1 MKGAFER
8 LEPDE
13 VKVSSPVLRGRGGG
27 NAASL
32 PDPTR
37 QRQSR
42 VKDWIEP
49 QDVSVPQELQTAIG
63 GHPLVAKTLARRG
76 FTGVE
81 AARAF
86 LDPDCH
92 RPAPSSDLPNMAEAV
107 ERLERAIQQGETIC
121 VWGDFDVDGQTATTL
136 LVSTLRD
143 LGAAVTYHIP
153 VRQTESHGLNLPV
166 LKRLIGEGVR
176 LVLTCDTGVTDHEAI
191 AYAQAQGVDVVV
203 TDHHDLPATL
213 PEACAIVNPKML
225 PDTHPLRELP
235 GVGCAYKLAEEL
247 YSRAGRPE
255 ATAQYLD
262 LVALGIVADVAVQ
275 TGDTRYLLQRGLEA
289 LRHIERLG
297 LQVMMEMAELDSNW
311 LSEEHISFVLGPRL
325 NALGRLAD
333 ANVAV
338 ELLTT
343 DSLERARILATE
355 LEGLN
360 AQRKLLCD
368 QVFQAAQ
375 AQIERDPSLLEHSA
389 LVLYHPAWP
398 AGVIGIVASRLAE
411 RYHRPTV
418 LIATPPGELGRGSA
432 RSIEGVNITAAIA
445 AQREMLVTFGGH
457 PMAAGLVIDHEPCAE
472 YIEGRIP
479 EFRRALSRTVSE
491 MLPIGEGLRPSLQI
505 DGYLSLAD
513 LSLDLVE
520 DLERLAPFGPGNP
533 PLTLVS
539 KGLSLTSHTP
549 VGRTGEHLQLIVEDE
564 EGIAQRVIWWQG
576 AGWPLPEGR
585 FDLAYAVRASD
596 YRGQR
601 DVQVEWVDARP
612 IEEPRPEGFPKTL
625 RVSVEIVDY
634 RWEPNPRKI
643 LEHLRAQEDVQVWSE
658 AEAKAEVAG
667 QDRYEFK
674 PAKVLIVWTTPPG
687 PAELRTVLEKVA
699 PETVYLFGI
708 DPGLDHPEA
717 FLKRLAGLTRYAL
730 SSNQGRVSVSTLAAA
745 TAQRE
750 ATVRQGIA
758 WLAVRGHLVVLGE
771 DGDEIQLVEGS
782 HVADPKGFG
791 KPLGSLKA
799 LLEETVAYRAHFA
812 RADKEALIRCGE

>member
-1 MKGAFER
+1 MKE
-8 LEPDE
+8 
-13 VKVSSPVLRGRGGG
+13 
-27 NAASL
+27 
-32 PDPTR
+32 
-37 QRQSR
+37 
-42 VKDWIEP
+42 WIEP
-49 QDVSVPQELQTAIG
+49 KDVRVPQELQTAIG
-63 GHPLVAKTLARRG
+63 GHPLVAKTLARRE
-76 FTGVE
+76 FTELE

-86 LDPDCH
+86 LDPDCY
-92 RPAPSSDLPNMAEAV
+92 RPAPPTDLPNMAEAAD
-107 ERLERAIQQGETIC
+107 RLEKAIQQGETIC
-121 VWGDFDVDGQTATTL
+121 VWGDFDVDGQTATTI
-136 LVSTLRD
+136 LVSTLKD
-143 LGAAVTYHIP
+143 LVVRQGSPQAVRQGSPRGAAVRYHIP
-153 VRQTESHGLNLPV
+153 VRRTESHGLNLPV
-166 LKRLIGEGVR
+166 LKRLIAEGVH
-176 LVLTCDTGVTDHEAI
+176 LLLTCDTGVTDHEVI

-213 PEACAIVNPKML
+213 PKACAIVNPKML
-225 PDTHPLRELP
+225 PDAHPLRELP
-235 GVGCAYKLAEEL
+235 GVGCAYKVAEEL
-247 YSRAGRPE
+247 YRRVGKPE
-255 ATAQYLD
+255 AAAQYLD

-289 LRHIERLG
+289 LRHTERLG
-297 LQVMMEMAELDSNW
+297 LQVMMEVAELDPAW
-311 LSEEHISFVLGPRL
+311 LSEEHISFVLAPRL

-389 LVLYHPAWP
+389 LVLSHPSWP

-418 LIATPPGELGRGSA
+418 LIATPPGELGQGSA
-432 RSIEGVNITAAIA
+432 RSIEGVNIAAAIA
-445 AQREMLVTFGGH
+445 AQQEMLVRFGGH
-457 PMAAGLVIDHEPCAE
+457 PMAAGLTIDPEPRPEHVEGPCPE
-472 YIEGRIP
+472 YIEGRVP

-491 MLPIGEGLRPSLQI
+491 MLTTGERLRPSLQI
-505 DGYLSLAD
+505 DSYLSLAD

-564 EGIAQRVIWWQG
+564 EGTAQRVIWWQG
-576 AGWPLPEGR
+576 ADWPLPEGR
-585 FDLAYAVRASD
+585 FDLAYVVRASN

-612 IEEPRPEGFPKTL
+612 IEEPRPDGFPKT
-625 RVSVEIVDY
+625 RQVSEIVDY
-634 RWEPNPRKI
+634 RREPSPRQV
-643 LEHLRAQEDVQVWSE
+643 LERLRAQEDVQIWSE
-658 AEAKAEVAG
+658 AEARAEVAG
-667 QDRYEFK
+667 QDRYELQSS
-674 PAKVLIVWTTPPG
+674 KVLIIWTAPPG
-687 PAELRTVLEKVA
+687 PVEWRTVLEKVA

-717 FLKRLAGLTRYAL
+717 FLRRLAGLTRYAL
-730 SSNQGRVSVSTLAAA
+730 NSHQGRVNVSTLAAA

-758 WLAVRGHLVVLGE
+758 WLAARGHLVVLSE
-771 DGDEIQLVEGS
+771 EGDVIQLAEGDQ
-782 HVADPKGFG
+782 VVDPKGFQ
-791 KPLGSLKA
+791 KPLGSLNA
-799 LLEETVAYRAHFA
+799 LLEETAAYRAHFA
-812 RADKEALIRCGE
+812 RAEEETLI

>member
-1 MKGAFER
+1 MKEW
-8 LEPDE
+8 L
-13 VKVSSPVLRGRGGG
+13 
-27 NAASL
+27 
-32 PDPTR
+32 
-37 QRQSR
+37 
-42 VKDWIEP
+42 EP
-49 QDVSVPQELQTAIG
+49 QDIRVPQELQTAIG
-63 GHPLVAKTLARRG
+63 GHPLVTKTLARRG

-86 LDPDCH
+86 LDPDCY
-92 RPAPSSDLPNMAEAV
+92 RPAPPTDLPNMAKAAD
-107 ERLERAIQQGETIC
+107 RLEKAIQQGETIC

-166 LKRLIGEGVR
+166 LKRVIAEGVN
-176 LVLTCDTGVTDHEAI
+176 LMLTCDTGVTDHEAI
-191 AYAQAQGVDVVV
+191 AYAQAQSVDVVV
-203 TDHHDLPATL
+203 TDHHDLPSTL

-225 PDTHPLRELP
+225 PDRHPLRELP

-247 YSRAGRPE
+247 YSRTGRPGGE
-255 ATAQYLD
+255 AQYLD

-289 LRHIERLG
+289 LRHTERLG
-297 LQVMMEMAELDSNW
+297 LRVMMEVADLDSNW
-311 LSEEHISFVLGPRL
+311 LTEEHISFVLGPRL

-375 AQIERDPSLLEHSA
+375 AQIKRDPSLLEHSA
-389 LVLYHPAWP
+389 LVLSHLSWP

-445 AQREMLVTFGGH
+445 AQREMLVRFGGH
-457 PMAAGLVIDHEPCAE
+457 PMAAGLTIDPEPRAE

-491 MLPIGEGLRPSLQI
+491 MLADPEGFGKPLGSLQI

-533 PLTLVS
+533 RLTLVS

-549 VGRTGEHLQLIVEDE
+549 VGRTGEHLQLIVEDK
-564 EGIAQRVIWWQG
+564 EGTAQRVVWWQG

-585 FDLAYAVRASD
+585 FDLAYVVRASD

-625 RVSVEIVDY
+625 RVSIEIVDY
-634 RWEPNPRKI
+634 RREPNPRQV
-643 LEHLRAQEDVQVWSE
+643 LERLRTQEDVQIWSE
-658 AEAKAEVAG
+658 AEARAEVAG
-667 QDRYEFK
+667 QDRYELS
-674 PAKVLIVWTTPPG
+674 PSQVLIIWTTPPG
-687 PAELRTVLEKVA
+687 HAELRTVLEKVS

-730 SSNQGRVSVSTLAAA
+730 NSNQGRANLSTLAAA

-758 WLAVRGHLVVLGE
+758 WLAARGHLVVLSE
-771 DGDEIQLVEGS
+771 DGDEIQLAEGNR
-782 HVADPKGFG
+782 VVDPKGFQ

>member
-1 MKGAFER
+1 MKE
-8 LEPDE
+8 
-13 VKVSSPVLRGRGGG
+13 
-27 NAASL
+27 
-32 PDPTR
+32 
-37 QRQSR
+37 
-42 VKDWIEP
+42 WIEP
-49 QDVSVPQELQTAIG
+49 KDIRVPQELQTAIG

-76 FTGVE
+76 FTELE

-86 LDPDCH
+86 LDPDCY
-92 RPAPSSDLPNMAEAV
+92 RAAPPTDLPNMAEAAD
-107 ERLERAIQQGETIC
+107 RLEKAVQQRETIC
-121 VWGDFDVDGQTATTL
+121 VWGDFDVDGQTATTI

-143 LGAAVTYHIP
+143 LVVRQGSPQAVRQGSPREATVRYHIP
-153 VRQTESHGLNLPV
+153 VRRTESHGLNLPV
-166 LKRLIGEGVR
+166 LKQLIAEGVN

-203 TDHHDLPATL
+203 TDHHDLPPTL

-225 PDTHPLRELP
+225 PETHPLRELP
-235 GVGCAYKLAEEL
+235 GVGCAYKVAEEL

-255 ATAQYLD
+255 GVAQYLD
-262 LVALGIVADVAVQ
+262 LVALGIVTDVAVQ
-275 TGDTRYLLQRGLEA
+275 TGDIRYLLQRGLEA
-289 LRHIERLG
+289 LRHTERLG
-297 LQVMMEMAELDSNW
+297 LRVIMEVAELDRNW
-311 LSEEHISFVLGPRL
+311 LTEEHIGFVLGPRL

-338 ELLTT
+338 ELLMT

-389 LVLYHPAWP
+389 LVLSHPSWP
-398 AGVIGIVASRLAE
+398 GGVIGIVAGRLAE

-432 RSIEGVNITAAIA
+432 RSIEGVNITAALA
-445 AQREMLVTFGGH
+445 AQREMLVKFGGH
-457 PMAAGLVIDHEPCAE
+457 PMAAGLTIDPE
-472 YIEGRIP
+472 RIP
-479 EFRRALSRTVSE
+479 ELRRVLSRAVSE
-491 MLPIGEGLRPSLQI
+491 MLPDPKGLGKPLGSLQL
-505 DGYLSLAD
+505 DGYLPLAD

-520 DLERLAPFGPGNP
+520 DLERLAPFGPGNL

-564 EGIAQRVIWWQG
+564 EGTAQRVIWWQG
-576 AGWPLPEGR
+576 ADWPLPQGR
-585 FDLAYAVRASD
+585 FDLAYVVRASN

-601 DVQVEWVDARP
+601 DVQVEWVDALS
-612 IEEPRPEGFPKTL
+612 IEEARPEGFPKTL
-625 RVSVEIVDY
+625 RVSIEVVDY
-634 RWEPNPRKI
+634 RQEPNPRKV
-643 LEHLRAQEDVQVWSE
+643 LERLRAQEDVQVWSE
-658 AEAKAEVAG
+658 AEARAEVTG
-667 QDRYEFK
+667 QDRYELK
-674 PAKVLIVWTTPPG
+674 PSEVLVVWTTPPG
-687 PAELRTVLEKVA
+687 HAELRTVLEKVS

-717 FLKRLAGLTRYAL
+717 FLKRLAGLARYAL
-730 SSNQGRVSVSTLAAA
+730 NSNQGRVSVSTLAAA

-758 WLAVRGHLVVLGE
+758 WLAARGHLVVLGE
-771 DGDEIQLVEGS
+771 DGDEIQLAEGN
-782 HVADPKGFG
+782 HIVDPKGVQ

-799 LLEETVAYRAHFA
+799 LLAETAAYRAHFA
-812 RADKEALIRCGE
+812 RADKESLIA

>member
-1 MKGAFER
+1 VEEWIDPLDIKV
-8 LEPDE
+8 PD
-13 VKVSSPVLRGRGGG
+13 
-27 NAASL
+27 
-32 PDPTR
+32 
-37 QRQSR
+37 
-42 VKDWIEP
+42 
-49 QDVSVPQELQTAIG
+49 ELQTAIG
-63 GHPLVAKTLARRG
+63 GHPLVTKTLARRG
-76 FTGVE
+76 FTELE

-86 LDPDCH
+86 LDPDRY
-92 RPAPSSDLPNMAEAV
+92 RPAPPTELPNMAEAAD
-107 ERLERAIQQGETIC
+107 RLEQAIREGETIC

-143 LGAAVTYHIP
+143 LVVRQGSPQAVRQGSPQAVRQGSPQGAAVRYHIP
-153 VRQTESHGLNLPV
+153 VRRTESHGLNLPV
-166 LKRLIGEGVR
+166 LKRLIAEDVH

-213 PEACAIVNPKML
+213 PNARAIVNPKML

-247 YSRAGRPE
+247 YSRAGQPE
-255 ATAQYLD
+255 AAAQHLD

-275 TGDTRYLLQRGLEA
+275 TRDTRYLLQRGLEV
-289 LRHIERLG
+289 LRHTERLG
-297 LQVMMEMAELDSNW
+297 LRVMMEVAELDPAW
-311 LSEEHISFVLGPRL
+311 LSEEHIGFVLGPRL

-343 DSLERARILATE
+343 DSLEHARILATE

-389 LVLYHPAWP
+389 LVLSHPSWP
-398 AGVIGIVASRLAE
+398 PGVIGIVASRLAE

-432 RSIEGVNITAAIA
+432 RSVEGVNITAAIA
-445 AQREMLVTFGGH
+445 AQQEMLVRFGGH
-457 PMAAGLVIDHEPCAE
+457 PMAAGLVIDPEPCPE

-491 MLPIGEGLRPSLQI
+491 MSKDSKGFSKPLGSLQI

-520 DLERLAPFGPGNP
+520 ELERLAPFGPGNP

-539 KGLSLTSHTP
+539 KRLSMTSHTP

-564 EGIAQRVIWWQG
+564 EGTAQRVIWWQG
-576 AGWPLPEGR
+576 ADWPLPQGR
-585 FDLAYAVRASD
+585 FDLAYVVRASN

-612 IEEPRPEGFPKTL
+612 IEEPRPDGFSKT
-625 RVSVEIVDY
+625 RQVSEIVDY
-634 RWEPNPRKI
+634 RREPNPRQI
-643 LEHLRAQEDVQVWSE
+643 LERLRAQEDTQVWSE
-658 AEAKAEVAG
+658 AEARAEIVG
-667 QDRYEFK
+667 QDRYELK

-687 PAELRTVLEKVA
+687 PAEWQAVLEKVS

-708 DPGLDHPEA
+708 DPGLDHPET
-717 FLKRLAGLTRYAL
+717 FLKRLAGLARYAL
-730 SSNQGRVSVSTLAAA
+730 SSHQGQANLSTLAAA

-758 WLAVRGHLVVLGE
+758 WLASRGHLVVLGE
-771 DGDEIQLVEGS
+771 EGDEMSLAEGD
-782 HVADPKGFG
+782 HAIDPKGFG

-799 LLEETVAYRAHFA
+799 LLEETAAFRAHFA
-812 RADKEALIRCGE
+812 RADKETLISGG

>member
-1 MKGAFER
+1 MKEW
-8 LEPDE
+8 L
-13 VKVSSPVLRGRGGG
+13 
-27 NAASL
+27 
-32 PDPTR
+32 
-37 QRQSR
+37 
-42 VKDWIEP
+42 EP
-49 QDVSVPQELQTAIG
+49 QDIRVPQELQTAIG

-76 FTGVE
+76 FTGVG

-86 LDPDCH
+86 LDPDCY
-92 RPAPSSDLPNMAEAV
+92 RPAPPTDLPNMAEAAD
-107 ERLERAIQQGETIC
+107 RLEEAIRQGETIC
-121 VWGDFDVDGQTATTL
+121 VWGDFDVDGQTATTI
-136 LVSTLRD
+136 LVSTLKD
-143 LGAAVTYHIP
+143 LAVRQGSPQAVRQGSPRGAVVRYHIP

-166 LKRLIGEGVR
+166 LKRLIGEGVH
-176 LVLTCDTGVTDHEAI
+176 LLLTCDTGVTDHEAI

-203 TDHHDLPATL
+203 TDHHDLPSTL

-235 GVGCAYKLAEEL
+235 GVGCAYKVAEEL
-247 YSRAGRPE
+247 YSRAGKPE
-255 ATAQYLD
+255 AAAQYLD

-289 LRHIERLG
+289 LRHTERLG
-297 LQVMMEMAELDSNW
+297 LRVMMEVAELDPAW
-311 LSEEHISFVLGPRL
+311 LSEEHISFVLAPRL

-375 AQIERDPSLLEHSA
+375 AQIEQDPSLLEHSA
-389 LVLYHPAWP
+389 LVLSHPSWP
-398 AGVIGIVASRLAE
+398 AGVIGIVASRLVE

-418 LIATPPGELGRGSA
+418 LIATPPGEMGRGSA

-445 AQREMLVTFGGH
+445 AQREMLVRFGGH
-457 PMAAGLVIDHEPCAE
+457 PMAAGLTIDLEPCPE
-472 YIEGRIP
+472 SIEGRVP

-491 MLPIGEGLRPSLQI
+491 MLPDPKGLGKPLGSLPI
-505 DGYLSLAD
+505 DGYLSLAA

-539 KGLSLTSHTP
+539 KGLSLISHTP

-564 EGIAQRVIWWQG
+564 EGTAQRVIWWQG
-576 AGWPLPEGR
+576 ADWPLPEGR
-585 FDLAYAVRASD
+585 FNLAYVVRASN

-612 IEEPRPEGFPKTL
+612 IEEPAYLIGEGLRPSL
-625 RVSVEIVDY
+625 EIVDY
-634 RWEPNPRKI
+634 RREPSPRQV
-643 LEHLRAQEDVQVWSE
+643 LEHLLTQEDVQIWSE
-658 AEAKAEVAG
+658 AEARAEVAG
-667 QDRYEFK
+667 QDRYELK
-674 PAKVLIVWTTPPG
+674 SSKVLIIWTAPPG

-708 DPGLDHPEA
+708 DPGLDRPEA
-717 FLKRLAGLTRYAL
+717 FLRRLAGLTRYAL
-730 SSNQGRVSVSTLAAA
+730 NSHQGRVNVSTLAAA

-750 ATVRQGIA
+750 ATVCQGMA
-758 WLAVRGHLVVLGE
+758 WLVARGHLVVLSE
-771 DGDEIQLVEGS
+771 EGDEIRLAEGDQ
-782 HVADPKGFG
+782 VVDPKGFQ

-799 LLEETVAYRAHFA
+799 LLEETAAYRAHFA
-812 RADKEALIRCGE
+812 RADKESLI

>member
-1 MKGAFER
+1 MKE
-8 LEPDE
+8 
-13 VKVSSPVLRGRGGG
+13 
-27 NAASL
+27 
-32 PDPTR
+32 
-37 QRQSR
+37 
-42 VKDWIEP
+42 WIEP
-49 QDVSVPQELQTAIG
+49 QDIKVPQELQTAIG
-63 GHPLVAKTLARRG
+63 GHQLVSKTLARRG
-76 FTGVE
+76 FTEVE
-81 AARAF
+81 TARAF
-86 LDPDCH
+86 LDPDCYQ
-92 RPAPSSDLPNMAEAV
+92 PAPPTDLPNMTEVAD
-107 ERLERAIQQGETIC
+107 RLEKAIQQGETIC

-136 LVSTLRD
+136 LVSTLRN
-143 LGAAVTYHIP
+143 LAVRQGSPQAVRQGSPQAVRQGSPRGAAVRYHIP
-153 VRQTESHGLNLPV
+153 VRRTESHGLNLPV
-166 LKRLIGEGVR
+166 LKRLIAEGVH
-176 LVLTCDTGVTDHEAI
+176 LVLTCDTGVTDHTAI

-203 TDHHDLPATL
+203 TDHHDLPSTVRLSAHDEAL
-213 PEACAIVNPKML
+213 PKACAIVNPKML

-235 GVGCAYKLAEEL
+235 GVGCAYKVAEEL
-247 YSRAGRPE
+247 YSRAGRAE
-255 ATAQYLD
+255 AAAQYLD

-289 LRHIERLG
+289 LRHTERLG
-297 LQVMMEMAELDSNW
+297 LRVMMETAELDPNW
-311 LSEEHISFVLGPRL
+311 LTEEHIGFLLGPRL

-343 DSLERARILATE
+343 SSLERARILATE

-389 LVLYHPAWP
+389 LVLSHPSWP

-411 RYHRPTV
+411 RYHRPTI

-445 AQREMLVTFGGH
+445 AVRLSAHDEAQREMLVSFGGH
-457 PMAAGLVIDHEPCAE
+457 PMAAGLTIDPE
-472 YIEGRIP
+472 RIP
-479 EFRRALSRTVSE
+479 EFRRALSRNVSE
-491 MLPIGEGLRPSLQI
+491 MLADPKGFGKPLGSLQI

-520 DLERLAPFGPGNP
+520 NLERLAPFGPGNP

-539 KGLSLTSHTP
+539 TGLLLKSHTP

-564 EGIAQRVIWWQG
+564 EGTAQRVIWWQG
-576 AGWPLPEGR
+576 AGWPLPQGR
-585 FDLAYAVRASD
+585 FDLAYVVRASN

-601 DVQVEWVDARP
+601 DIQVEWVDARP

-625 RVSVEIVDY
+625 RVSMEIVDY
-634 RWEPNPRKI
+634 RWEPNPRKV
-643 LEHLRAQEDVQVWSE
+643 LERLRAREEDAQVWSE

-667 QDRYEFK
+667 QDRYELQPSK
-674 PAKVLIVWTTPPG
+674 ILVVWTTPPG
-687 PAELRTVLEKVA
+687 PAELRRVLEKVA
-699 PETVYLFGI
+699 PTTVYLFGI
-708 DPGLDHPEA
+708 DPRLDHPET

-730 SSNQGRVSVSTLAAA
+730 NSHQGRVNVSTLAAA

-758 WLAVRGHLVVLGE
+758 WLVARGHLVVLSE
-771 DGDEIQLVEGS
+771 EGDEIRLAEGS
-782 HVADPKGFG
+782 HAVDPKGFQ

-799 LLEETVAYRAHFA
+799 LLEETAAYRAHFGW
-812 RADKEALIRCGE
+812 ADKESLWRMKIGE

>member
-1 MKGAFER
+1 MKE
-8 LEPDE
+8 
-13 VKVSSPVLRGRGGG
+13 
-27 NAASL
+27 
-32 PDPTR
+32 
-37 QRQSR
+37 
-42 VKDWIEP
+42 WIEP
-49 QDVSVPQELQTAIG
+49 QDLQVPEELQTAIG

-76 FTGVE
+76 FTELE

-86 LDPDCH
+86 LDPDCY
-92 RPAPSSDLPNMAEAV
+92 RPAPPMDLPNMAEAAD
-107 ERLERAIQQGETIC
+107 RLEKAIRQGETIC
-121 VWGDFDVDGQTATTL
+121 VWGDFDVDGQTATTI
-136 LVSTLRD
+136 LVSTLKD
-143 LGAAVTYHIP
+143 LGAVVAYHIP

-166 LKRLIGEGVR
+166 LKRLIAEGVH

-225 PDTHPLRELP
+225 PDAHPLRELP
-235 GVGCAYKLAEEL
+235 GVGCAYKVVEEL
-247 YSRAGRPE
+247 YNRAGRPE
-255 ATAQYLD
+255 AVTQYHD
-262 LVALGIVADVAVQ
+262 LAALGIVADIAVQ
-275 TGDTRYLLQRGLEA
+275 VGDTRYLLQRGLEA
-289 LRHIERLG
+289 LRHTERLG
-297 LQVMMEMAELDSNW
+297 LQAMMEVAELDPDW
-311 LSEEHISFVLGPRL
+311 LSEEHISFVLAPRL

-375 AQIERDPSLLEHSA
+375 AQIEQDPSLLEHSA
-389 LVLYHPAWP
+389 LVLSHPSWP

-411 RYHRPTV
+411 RYHRPTL
-418 LIATPPGELGRGSA
+418 LIATPPGEMGRGSA

-445 AQREMLVTFGGH
+445 AQQEMLVRFGGH
-457 PMAAGLVIDHEPCAE
+457 PMAAGLTIDPE
-472 YIEGRIP
+472 RVP

-491 MLPIGEGLRPSLQI
+491 MLADPEGFGKPLGSLPI

-520 DLERLAPFGPGNP
+520 DLEQLAPFGPGNP

-549 VGRTGEHLQLIVEDE
+549 VGRTGEHLQLIVKDE
-564 EGIAQRVIWWQG
+564 EGTAQRVIWWQG
-576 AGWPLPEGR
+576 ADWPLPEGR
-585 FDLAYAVRASD
+585 FDLAYVVRASN

-612 IEEPRPEGFPKTL
+612 IEEPAYPIGKGLRPSL
-625 RVSVEIVDY
+625 EIVDY
-634 RWEPNPRKI
+634 RREPNPRQV
-643 LEHLRAQEDVQVWSE
+643 LERLRAQEDIQIWSE
-658 AEAKAEVAG
+658 AEARAEVAG
-667 QDRYEFK
+667 QDRYELK
-674 PAKVLIVWTTPPG
+674 PSKVLIVWTTPPG
-687 PAELRTVLEKVA
+687 PVEWRTVLEKVA

-717 FLKRLAGLTRYAL
+717 FLRRLAGLTRYAL
-730 SSNQGRVSVSTLAAA
+730 NSHQGRANVSTLAAA

-758 WLAVRGHLVVLGE
+758 WLAARGHLVVLGE
-771 DGDEIQLVEGS
+771 DGDVIQLAEGS
-782 HVADPKGFG
+782 HAVDPKGFQ

-799 LLEETVAYRAHFA
+799 LLEETAAYRAHFA
-812 RADKEALIRCGE
+812 RAEKESLI